1 MRPPCGE
8 IAKRRR
14 EGRGCREPL
23 EIATFMGTS
32 LGRSGFR
39 SSVGS
44 RTLPFGEQ
52 ASDNRA
58 VAAAIDE
65 GFGFGRRRQGEIYL
79 AGLRGRRPRVP
90 ANPVELERRARRAMS
105 RQGFAYIAGG
115 AGLESTMAANRA
127 AFDRWRIVPRFLSD
141 VSTRDTSVELFGRRL

>member
-23 EIATFMGTS
+23 EIATFMETS

-44 RTLPFGEQ
+44 RTLPFGAQ

-90 ANPVELERRARRAMS
+90 ADPVELERRARKAMS
-105 RQGFAYIAGG
+105 RQGFAYVAGG
-115 AGLESTMAANRA
+115 AGGGSAMGA
-127 AFDRWRIVPRFLSD
+127 DRPPLQR
-141 VSTRDTSVELFGRRL
+141 